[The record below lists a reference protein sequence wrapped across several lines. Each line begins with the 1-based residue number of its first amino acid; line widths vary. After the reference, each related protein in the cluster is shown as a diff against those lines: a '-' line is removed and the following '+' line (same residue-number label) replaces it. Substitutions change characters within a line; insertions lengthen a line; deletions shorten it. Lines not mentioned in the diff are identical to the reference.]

1 LPSFPQEANT
11 SNIIAA
17 FDPFQP
23 NLPQLQ
29 NEDSDLQAIFKFLKT
44 GQWNETLTK
53 RQIRTLSALAPK
65 VFLDKNKLA
74 WIRLEDYKYPRTALW
89 LPQFYRKEALCE
101 AHDQMFAGH
110 NAAQKSYIKL
120 TSSYFWPNAY
130 VLKHTQ
136 TCLRCQQRKQ
146 SRSKK
151 APLVPLPI
159 PDQPNIR
166 IHADLF
172 GPMLGSDKKSAYIL
186 CITDAFTKYAVVTKI
201 DNKDAETV
209 AKAIFNNWFCKFGI
223 PAQVHTDGGKEFVNK
238 LSAEMFEL
246 LNVQHSKTSPYH
258 PQCNSQVEVFNKTVK
273 KYLASY
279 VDDSTLN
286 WDEWLP
292 ALMLAYNTSYHSTI
306 ATTPFELLFGVK
318 PRLPSLPAPD
328 IERHHYGESIAAERF
343 QMLQQARKLAQQTA
357 AEQGEKYKNQYD
369 KLASPHKFEI
379 GQKVWLSDTTSI
391 GKNAKLTP
399 NWIGPYQIIDIN
411 DTNAKLQIK
420 NKQKVVNIARLKMF
434 VEEATNR
441 SSQGDQRLLQ
451 GDPGLFL
458 DQQDQPLSR
467 PMTRA
472 FKKLTDLK
480 NAATMAIS
488 LLSNIEE
495 EECYGNIFEEKF
507 DKYHCKNCYNG
518 IKTFLSLPNLKQI
531 FQKTCDNSICS
542 TTFQNSAA
550 QENLINKNADP
561 LQNSAAQENLI
572 KNDADQSENDADQSE
587 IMAIKT
593 ELRGALL
600 SVASKLLKDTDTRLH
615 HLSKAEQ
622 DLWNSFEKAD
632 IYEFLTGEKDT
643 IPEFQFN
650 WFSPEAPVVHLVP
663 GQPPTT
669 PPAPVVPP
677 VAAPPPQP
685 IAAPPPAQA
694 NPLPVQQPAPEPPVQ
709 EDAQPVQ
716 QNQQELLHPQLPQPQ
731 PGVSDRQLRPHKP
744 IDYKELNSGIKT
756 KCRSLRRKAKAV
768 VTKLAPG
775 ALSPQPAAPSQ
786 AET

>member
-1 LPSFPQEANT
+1 
-11 SNIIAA
+11 
-17 FDPFQP
+17 
-23 NLPQLQ
+23 
-29 NEDSDLQAIFKFLKT
+29 
-44 GQWNETLTK
+44 
-53 RQIRTLSALAPK
+53 
-65 VFLDKNKLA
+65 
-74 WIRLEDYKYPRTALW
+74 
-89 LPQFYRKEALCE
+89 
-101 AHDQMFAGH
+101 MFAGH

-130 VLKHTQ
+130 VHVLKHTQ

-488 LLSNIEE
+488 LLSNIEA
-495 EECYGNIFEEKF
+495 EECDGNIFDANF
-507 DKYHCKNCYNG
+507 DKYHCKNCYSG

-531 FQKTCDNSICS
+531 FQN
-542 TTFQNSAA
+542 AA
-550 QENLINKNADP
+550 QEDLINKNADP
-561 LQNSAAQENLI
+561 LQNSATQENLI
-572 KNDADQSENDADQSE
+572 NKNADPNVSNVLNAKFNQKDADQSE
-587 IMAIKT
+587 IMAIKA

-663 GQPPTT
+663 SQRPAT
-669 PPAPVVPP
+669 PPAPVAPP
-677 VAAPPPQP
+677 VAAQPPAPIAVPPPVQPAPVPAQQPAAEPPGPVDVQPVQENQPELLPPQP
-685 IAAPPPAQA
+685 
-694 NPLPVQQPAPEPPVQ
+694 
-709 EDAQPVQ
+709 
-716 QNQQELLHPQLPQPQ
+716 PQPQ
-731 PGVSDRQLRPHKP
+731 PGGSTRLLRQHKP

-756 KCRSLRRKAKAV
+756 RCRSLRRKAKAV

-775 ALSPQPAAPSQ
+775 ALSPQPAVPSQ
-786 AET
+786 EKT

>member
-1 LPSFPQEANT
+1 MA
-11 SNIIAA
+11 II
-17 FDPFQP
+17 
-23 NLPQLQ
+23 
-29 NEDSDLQAIFKFLKT
+29 S
-44 GQWNETLTK
+44 
-53 RQIRTLSALAPK
+53 
-65 VFLDKNKLA
+65 
-74 WIRLEDYKYPRTALW
+74 
-89 LPQFYRKEALCE
+89 
-101 AHDQMFAGH
+101 
-110 NAAQKSYIKL
+110 
-120 TSSYFWPNAY
+120 
-130 VLKHTQ
+130 
-136 TCLRCQQRKQ
+136 LR
-146 SRSKK
+146 
-151 APLVPLPI
+151 
-159 PDQPNIR
+159 
-166 IHADLF
+166 
-172 GPMLGSDKKSAYIL
+172 SAYIL

-343 QMLQQARKLAQQTA
+343 QMLQQARRLAQQTA

-488 LLSNIEE
+488 LLSNIEA
-495 EECYGNIFEEKF
+495 EECNGNIFDENF

-531 FQKTCDNSICS
+531 FK
-542 TTFQNSAA
+542 SAA

-561 LQNSAAQENLI
+561 LKNSATQENLI
-572 KNDADQSENDADQSE
+572 NKNADPNVSNVLPTEFNQKDADQSE
-587 IMAIKT
+587 IMAIKA

-650 WFSPEAPVVHLVP
+650 WFSPEAPVVHRVP
-663 GQPPTT
+663 GQPPT
-669 PPAPVVPP
+669 PVVPL

-694 NPLPVQQPAPEPPVQ
+694 DPLPVQQPIPEQPVQ
-709 EDAQPVQ
+709 EDAQPAQ
-716 QNQQELLHPQLPQPQ
+716 HNQQELLLPQLPQPQ
-731 PGVSDRQLRPHKP
+731 PGVSGRQLRPHKP
-744 IDYKELNSGIKT
+744 VDYKELNSGIKT

-786 AET
+786 EKT

>member
-1 LPSFPQEANT
+1 
-11 SNIIAA
+11 
-17 FDPFQP
+17 
-23 NLPQLQ
+23 
-29 NEDSDLQAIFKFLKT
+29 
-44 GQWNETLTK
+44 
-53 RQIRTLSALAPK
+53 
-65 VFLDKNKLA
+65 
-74 WIRLEDYKYPRTALW
+74 
-89 LPQFYRKEALCE
+89 
-101 AHDQMFAGH
+101 
-110 NAAQKSYIKL
+110 
-120 TSSYFWPNAY
+120 
-130 VLKHTQ
+130 
-136 TCLRCQQRKQ
+136 
-146 SRSKK
+146 
-151 APLVPLPI
+151 
-159 PDQPNIR
+159 
-166 IHADLF
+166 
-172 GPMLGSDKKSAYIL
+172 
-186 CITDAFTKYAVVTKI
+186 
-201 DNKDAETV
+201 
-209 AKAIFNNWFCKFGI
+209 
-223 PAQVHTDGGKEFVNK
+223 
-238 LSAEMFEL
+238 
-246 LNVQHSKTSPYH
+246 
-258 PQCNSQVEVFNKTVK
+258 
-273 KYLASY
+273 
-279 VDDSTLN
+279 
-286 WDEWLP
+286 
-292 ALMLAYNTSYHSTI
+292 
-306 ATTPFELLFGVK
+306 
-318 PRLPSLPAPD
+318 
-328 IERHHYGESIAAERF
+328 
-343 QMLQQARKLAQQTA
+343 
-357 AEQGEKYKNQYD
+357 
-369 KLASPHKFEI
+369 
-379 GQKVWLSDTTSI
+379 
-391 GKNAKLTP
+391 
-399 NWIGPYQIIDIN
+399 
-411 DTNAKLQIK
+411 LQIK
-420 NKQKVVNIARLKMF
+420 NKQKIVNIARLKMF

-480 NAATMAIS
+480 NAAQMAIS
-488 LLSNIEE
+488 LLSNLDE
-495 EECYGNIFEEKF
+495 EECPGNIFSKNF
-507 DKYHCKNCYNG
+507 DKNHCSNCQNG
-518 IKTFLSLPNLKQI
+518 IRSLLRVPNLKQI
-531 FQKTCDNSICS
+531 LQQFTKRSI
-542 TTFQNSAA
+542 SAV
-550 QENLINKNADP
+550 ENVSNEIFLKNA
-561 LQNSAAQENLI
+561 AAQENLI
-572 KNDADQSENDADQSE
+572 KNDADPNVFSSKFNQTDADPNVFSSKFNQTDADQSE